1 MAEHPPPA
9 SVDQAAAEPTR
20 ANPLHDILGG
30 RRGAL
35 ESALPS
41 VVFVSV
47 YLSTGSELGTGLIA
61 ALITAA
67 LLAAARVWRKEKPVR
82 VLGGLVAV
90 AVAALVAA
98 RTGNAADYFL
108 PSLLANIASALVWAF
123 SIVTGWPLLGV
134 VVGFALG
141 QKTRWRADPDLVRA
155 YSRASWVWVGSFLV
169 RAAVNTPLYLTDN
182 LVGLG
187 VSRVLLGWPM
197 VLIVIAVS
205 WAIIVRSLPP
215 DHPGVNHPRTTA
227 DAAAAEDSAQSAVE
241 SD

>member
-1 MAEHPPPA
+1 MTSQPDPQEQSEPQ
-9 SVDQAAAEPTR
+9 QAAR
-20 ANPLHDILGG
+20 NNPLHDILGG

-41 VVFVSV
+41 VVFVTV

-61 ALITAA
+61 ALLTAGA
-67 LLAAARVWRKEKPVR
+67 LAAARVWRKEKPVR

-90 AVAALVAA
+90 SFAAVVAA

-108 PSLLANIASALVWAF
+108 PSLLANIASALVWGF
-123 SIVTGWPLLGV
+123 SIVIGWPMLGV
-134 VVGFALG
+134 VLGFALG

-155 YSRASWVWVGSFLV
+155 YSRASWIWTASFLV

-187 VSRVLLGWPM
+187 ISRVLLGWPM
-197 VLIVIAVS
+197 VLVVIGLS
-205 WAIIVRSLPP
+205 WAVIVRTLPP
-215 DHPGVNHPRTTA
+215 DHPGVMHPQL
-227 DAAAAEDSAQSAVE
+227 DPVVAAEEDSRQAEAEQ
-241 SD
+241 D